1 MLFSEFGLPDFLV
14 ENIEK
19 LGWDKPTPIQTLV
32 IPKALEGADIL
43 GGAPTG
49 TGKSAAFLL
58 PVIARLSLEKKPG
71 VRAIILEPTR
81 ELALQVENVCQ
92 ALIEGYNDL
101 SAGTIIGGGS
111 REIEREIQAQL
122 LRQLQAD
129 LLNTSKKAGS
139 TPQLYRCMSSM
150 KLTEC

>member
-1 MLFSEFGLPDFLV
+1 MQHAWVKRAFNAVFRIWSSRFLV

-58 PVIARLSLEKKPG
+58 PVIARLSLEKSL
-71 VRAIILEPTR
+71 VSE
-81 ELALQVENVCQ
+81 Q
-92 ALIEGYNDL
+92 L
-101 SAGTIIGGGS
+101 SS
-111 REIEREIQAQL
+111 SLPE
-122 LRQLQAD
+122 
-129 LLNTSKKAGS
+129 SWH
-139 TPQLYRCMSSM
+139 YR
-150 KLTEC
+150 

>member
-19 LGWDKPTPIQTLV
+19 LGWGKPTPIQTLV

-81 ELALQVENVCQ
+81 GCIRPFCNCFCFR
-92 ALIEGYNDL
+92 
-101 SAGTIIGGGS
+101 GS
-111 REIEREIQAQL
+111 F
-122 LRQLQAD
+122 
-129 LLNTSKKAGS
+129 K
-139 TPQLYRCMSSM
+139 
-150 KLTEC
+150 